1 MKRLVP
7 ALVILTVWLGLAA
20 NAGAQRPLNELFDEG
35 FILEDRNGD
44 GVVDFVN
51 AELVLEEHPTAATV
65 AAAADVAVRLG
76 FETMAMNLPLTGN
89 KGGVGI
95 AIGAEA
101 ASGLGVGGVNI
112 AALSPDEGMVTTA
125 EVEGRHWVVIAGPYG
140 AGTRNAALAFAGR
153 LPHLWD
159 PDGATLTDVIDD
171 LREALAEQVVELT
184 DIRVTRITVRD
195 DGVSE
200 LAVALEVP
208 STQVQMARRMLLDY
222 APSYDHVETV
232 VLTMDGAEVR
242 FPRVQQQ
249 RQESGGGPIPARP
262 GSGPKRDLDLS
273 NLFTPNG
280 LLGDADTNLIA
291 DRIDVVLSP
300 ANGIEKT
307 IDVAARLGLESAGMS
322 VPIVRLPH
330 EIEKASDEPTL
341 VLLGE
346 HPLLEEDSIPDV
358 ELDVGEG
365 AIRVIPNAF
374 GPKGAVVVHGGDDE
388 GVDRAIEQLSER
400 LPNIWERG
408 KDRTTLDDV
417 EMDLW
422 RFLSGR
428 SPAGQAAIA
437 LYKLDQLIVKLR
449 AKLANAELRSAKV
462 LVSLEKPDD
471 GFGDLVRERAQALGD
486 DDVTIEV
493 VIDDRDVQNAATI
506 FDERF
511 EVPSEVD
518 EFWRLF
524 RERALPRVAGE
535 DGDGITVEL
544 RLSEPPAIRK
554 QLTQAIEEKL
564 GTNAEV
570 RVLSAYKQGY
580 SWLYDVVRPALADTA
595 VAAITIRFARYD
607 PPEEWR
613 QQAMGTPLRWLHE
626 AFPIDEILARELN
639 LGTEAI
645 RFEAAPSHAPPYEVI
660 ATAAN
665 GSELFRETFAPK
677 VVLRPY
683 IERFRDYEMVNVTTG
698 WLKVTAGNETVV
710 DQRIATDAERFW
722 DHFQEHTIPQMY
734 DYVMERH
741 QGNPHGAGRDAPY
754 FGKLQVDLRLSE
766 PHELLDLDNELISS
780 MDALHEDIYFT
791 TLMFYRILGRNTR
804 GEELTYPGRVLP
816 IMEPKADGKPGS
828 ARIHFTGFATSRPA
842 VVVDYEEK
850 DGRKGELRLDIPK
863 VEMDRPQA
871 LAVRVRAGEPG
882 ITRLDVRVKV
892 DTEND
897 ERDELSKRTRSEQVD
912 ARILSAAQVKATIE
926 HLSSMR
932 ARGLYPSALAYHD
945 LGAIV
950 VTAGWEHRIDWG
962 NEVTALLPANG
973 EPAPVPDIHRFSV
986 RATDGDEE
994 LVQWDTPMPPREA
1007 YGVLA
1012 KMAGFDEATP
1022 YKVGESYLGQEI
1034 WAMDLMPPLEA
1045 SHFSHYKATTLKP
1058 TIIYSARQHANEVSS
1073 TSHVLKLA
1081 ELLLTDP
1088 DHRKKLDK
1096 VNVIVHP
1103 ITNAD
1108 GAQLAYELYQKTP
1121 DLLQHAGYYASLGA
1135 DVTSDGNQPMPIYP
1149 EAPIRKRLWNRW
1161 LPDIFLNPHGYP
1173 SHQLVQL
1180 FSEYTGLVRRGRI
1193 TERNWS
1199 MNKGWFIP
1207 GFGYT
1212 DDARFP
1218 RHKDAAFQI
1227 RDYIVK
1233 AINEAGDVYAMNQ
1246 RNYDRYRRYGAA
1258 FDDKE
1263 VFKLPMVDGVM
1274 IHTAI
1279 KGARA
1284 PGPGPQRRG
1293 YNPKVTIWSG
1303 STEAP
1308 DEPAY
1313 GEWMKLVAT
1322 AGLQWDKAI
1331 LQYLVDGDH
1340 QVERKGKRFWGGVS
1354 WSLDRPRPPKPP
1366 DDADDD
1372 EERP

>member
-1 MKRLVP
+1 M
-7 ALVILTVWLGLAA
+7 LGE
-20 NAGAQRPLNELFDEG
+20 Q
-35 FILEDRNGD
+35 
-44 GVVDFVN
+44 
-51 AELVLEEHPTAATV
+51 PTATTV

-76 FETMAMNLPLTGN
+76 FETMAMNLPLTASDS
-89 KGGVGI
+89 GVGI

-101 ASGLGVGGVNI
+101 ASELGADGVNI
-112 AALSPDEGMVTTA
+112 EALSPDEGMVTTA
-125 EVEGRHWVVIAGPYG
+125 RVEGRDWVVIAGPYKS
-140 AGTRNAALAFAGR
+140 GTRNAALAFAGR
-153 LPHLWD
+153 LPHLWE
-159 PDGATLTDVIDD
+159 PDGATLTDVIND

-184 DIRVTRITVRD
+184 DIRVTRMTVRD
-195 DGVSE
+195 ESVSE
-200 LAVALEVP
+200 LAVTLEVP
-208 STQVQMARRMLLDY
+208 DTQVQMARRMLLDY
-222 APSYDHVETV
+222 APSYDNVETV

-242 FPRVQQQ
+242 FPRVEQE
-249 RQESGGGPIPARP
+249 RQNGRGGPIPARP
-262 GSGPKRDLDLS
+262 GAGPKRDLDLS

-300 ANGIEKT
+300 ADGIEKT
-307 IDVAARLGLESAGMS
+307 IDIAARLGLESAGMS

-346 HPLLEEDSIPDV
+346 HPLLDEDSIPDV

-365 AIRVIPNAF
+365 AVRIIPNAF
-374 GPKGAVVVHGGDDE
+374 GPKGAVVVHGGDVE

-400 LPNIWERG
+400 FPNIWERG

-422 RFLSGR
+422 RFFSGR

-437 LYKLDQLIVKLR
+437 LYKLDQLIVKLA
-449 AKLANAELRSAKV
+449 AKLKNGQLRSAKV
-462 LVSLEKPDD
+462 QVSLEKPDD
-471 GFGDLVRERAQALGD
+471 GFGDVVRERAQALGAGSV
-486 DDVTIEV
+486 DVDVDVI
-493 VIDDRDVQNAATI
+493 IDDRDVQNAATI

-524 RERALPRVAGE
+524 RERALPRVAGK
-535 DGDGITVEL
+535 DGVTVEL
-544 RLSEPPAIRK
+544 RLSESPEIRA
-554 QLTQAIEEKL
+554 QLMKAIEEEL
-564 GTNAEV
+564 GANADV

-595 VAAITIRFARYD
+595 VSAITIRFARYD

-626 AFPIDEILARELN
+626 AFPIDEILARELD
-639 LGTEAI
+639 LGIEAI
-645 RFEAAPSHAPPYEVI
+645 RFEAASAPPDNAPPYEVI
-660 ATAAN
+660 ATAAD
-665 GSELFRETFAPK
+665 GSELFRGTFAPK

-698 WLKVTAGNETVV
+698 WLKVTAGSEIVV

-722 DHFQEHTIPQMY
+722 DHFQERTIPQMY

-741 QGNPHGAGRDAPY
+741 EGNPRGAGRDAPY
-754 FGKLQVDLRLSE
+754 FGKLQIDLSLSE
-766 PHELLDLDNELISS
+766 PHELLDLDNELVSS

-791 TLMFYRILGRNTR
+791 TLMFYRILGRNAR
-804 GEELTYPGRVLP
+804 GDELTYPGRVLP
-816 IMEPKADGKPGS
+816 IMEPKADAKPGS

-842 VVVDYEEK
+842 VVVEYEDN
-850 DGRKGELRLDIPK
+850 DGTKGELRLDIPK
-863 VEMDRPQA
+863 IEMDRPRA
-871 LAVRVRAGEPG
+871 LAARVRAGERG

-897 ERDELSKRTRSEQVD
+897 ERDQLSKRTRSEQVD
-912 ARILSAAQVKATIE
+912 ERILSAAQVKATIE

-932 ARGLYPSALAYHD
+932 ADGLYLNALAYHD
-945 LGAIV
+945 LGDLV
-950 VTAGWEHRIDWG
+950 VTAGWEHRIDWE
-962 NEVTALLPANG
+962 NEVEALLPANG
-973 EPAPVPDIHRFSV
+973 EPAPVPDIHRFAV
-986 RATDGDEE
+986 RAADGE
-994 LVQWDTPMPPREA
+994 LVQWDTPMPPGEA

-1012 KMAGFDEATP
+1012 EMAGFDEATP

-1088 DHRKKLDK
+1088 EQRKKLDK

-1108 GAQLAYELYQKTP
+1108 GAQLAYDLYQKTP

-1135 DVTSDGNQPMPIYP
+1135 DVTSDSNRPMPIYP
-1149 EAPIRKRLWNRW
+1149 EAPIRKRLWNMW

-1227 RDYIVK
+1227 RDYIVE
-1233 AINEAGDVYAMNQ
+1233 AINEAEDVYRMNQ

-1258 FDDKE
+1258 FDDQE
-1263 VFKLPMVDGVM
+1263 VFKLPMVDEVM

-1284 PGPGPQRRG
+1284 PGPGQETRG

-1331 LQYLVDGDH
+1331 LQYLVNGDH
-1340 QVERKGKRFWGGVS
+1340 KVERKGKSFWGGVN

-1366 DDADDD
+1366 DDD
-1372 EERP
+1372 EETP

>member
-1 MKRLVP
+1 MKRLLL
-7 ALVILTVWLGLAA
+7 ALLSLGLAA

-35 FILEDRNGD
+35 FILQDRNGD

-51 AELVLEEHPTAATV
+51 AELVLGERPTAEIV
-65 AAAADVAVRLG
+65 AAAADIAVRLG
-76 FETMAMNLPLTGN
+76 FETMAMNLPLTGSDT
-89 KGGVGI
+89 GVGI
-95 AIGAEA
+95 AIGSEA
-101 ASGLGVGGVNI
+101 ASELGVDGMNI
-112 AALSPDEGMVTTA
+112 RSFSPDEGIVTTA
-125 EVEGRHWVVIAGPYG
+125 HVEGRDWVVIAG
-140 AGTRNAALAFAGR
+140 AHASGTRNAALAFAGR
-153 LPHLWD
+153 LPHLWE
-159 PDGATLTDVIDD
+159 PDGASLTDVIDD
-171 LREALAEQVVELT
+171 LLEALAEQVVELT
-184 DIRVTRITVRD
+184 DIRVTRMIVGD

-200 LAVALEVP
+200 LALALEVP
-208 STQVQMARRMLLDY
+208 DTQVQMARRMLLNY
-222 APSYDHVETV
+222 APSYDNVETV

-242 FPRVQQQ
+242 FPRVEQDS
-249 RQESGGGPIPARP
+249 RGGPIPPRP

-273 NLFTPNG
+273 NLYTPNG

-300 ANGIEKT
+300 ADGIEKT
-307 IDVAARLGLESAGMS
+307 IDIAARLGLESAGMS

-330 EIEKASDEPTL
+330 EIEKASDEATL
-341 VLLGE
+341 VLVGK
-346 HPLLEEDSIPDV
+346 HPLLDEDSIPAV

-374 GPKGAVVVHGGDDE
+374 GPKGAVVVHGDDE
-388 GVDRAIEQLSER
+388 GVDRAIEQLAER

-422 RFLSGR
+422 RFFSGR

-437 LYKLDQLIVKLR
+437 LYKLDQLV
-449 AKLANAELRSAKV
+449 AKLETKLKNSQLRSAKV

-471 GFGDLVRERAQALGD
+471 GFGDMVRERARALGAGS
-486 DDVTIEV
+486 VEV

-511 EVPSEVD
+511 EIPSEVD

-524 RERALPRVAGE
+524 RERALPQVAGK
-535 DGDGITVEL
+535 DDVTVEL
-544 RLSEPPAIRK
+544 RVSEPPEIRA
-554 QLTQAIEEKL
+554 QLTKAIEEEL
-564 GTNAEV
+564 GAQADV

-595 VAAITIRFARYD
+595 VSAITIRFARYD
-607 PPEEWR
+607 PPEEWP

-626 AFPIDEILARELN
+626 AFPIDEILARELE
-639 LGTEAI
+639 LGIDAI
-645 RFEAAPSHAPPYEVI
+645 RFEAAPADSPPYEVI
-660 ATAAN
+660 ATAADGN
-665 GSELFRETFAPK
+665 ELFRETFAPK

-683 IERFRDYEMVNVTTG
+683 IDRFRDYEMVNVTTG
-698 WLKVTAGNETVV
+698 WLSVTVSNETAV
-710 DQRIATDAERFW
+710 DQRIRTDAERFW

-741 QGNPHGAGRDAPY
+741 EGNPHGAGRDAPY
-754 FGKLQVDLRLSE
+754 FGKLQVDLSLSE
-766 PHELLDLDNELISS
+766 PHQLLGLDNELISS

-791 TLMFYRILGRNTR
+791 TLMFYRILGRNAR
-804 GEELTYPGRVLP
+804 GDELTYPGRVLP
-816 IMEPKADGKPGS
+816 IMQPKADGKPGS

-842 VVVDYEEK
+842 VVINYENN
-850 DGRKGELRLDIPK
+850 DGTEGELRLDIPQ
-863 VEMDRPQA
+863 VEMDRPRA
-871 LAVRVRAGEPG
+871 LAARVRAGEPG

-912 ARILSAAQVKATIE
+912 ERILSAAQVKATLE

-945 LGAIV
+945 LGDIV

-962 NEVTALLPANG
+962 REVEALLPANG
-973 EPAPVPDIHRFSV
+973 EPAPVPDIHRFPV
-986 RATDGDEE
+986 RAADGE
-994 LVQWDTPMPPREA
+994 LVQWDSPMPPREA

-1012 KMAGFDEATP
+1012 KMASFDEATP

-1088 DHRKKLDK
+1088 EYREKLDK

-1108 GAQLAYELYQKTP
+1108 GAQLAYDLYQTTP

-1135 DVTSDGNQPMPIYP
+1135 DVTSDGNKPMPIYP
-1149 EAPIRKRLWNRW
+1149 EAPIRKRLWNMW

-1218 RHKDAAFQI
+1218 RHKEAAFQI

-1233 AINEAGDVYAMNQ
+1233 AINEAGEVYAMNQ
-1246 RNYDRYRRYGAA
+1246 RNYDRYRRYGEA
-1258 FDDKE
+1258 FDDDE
-1263 VFKLPMVDGVM
+1263 VFKLPMVDEVM

-1340 QVERKGKRFWGGVS
+1340 KVEREGKIFWGGVS
-1354 WSLDRPRPPKPP
+1354 WSLDRPRPPKPES
-1366 DDADDD
+1366 
-1372 EERP
+1372 EETP